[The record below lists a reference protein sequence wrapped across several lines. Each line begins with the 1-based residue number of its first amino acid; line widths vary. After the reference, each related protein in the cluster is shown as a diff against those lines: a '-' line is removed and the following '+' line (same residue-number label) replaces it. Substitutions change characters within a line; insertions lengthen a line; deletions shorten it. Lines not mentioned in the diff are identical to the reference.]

1 MSYSD
6 SLQRAL
12 PKYHTVWKSTQSL
25 TLASEAIRQHSKYSF
40 RLWCL
45 KMRILWKCS
54 NTVMIAKVS
63 FCLFFLV
70 TDANGCSRASDRT
83 RDTYPHSHLFAV
95 VTCLHTIL
103 WGLLV
108 YYHSQKGN
116 SYHAWL
122 FPRKALLPEVCSSIL
137 IQLCNI
143 ARLRLDGQPKVL
155 FSHTSRIFFQT
166 FQGWETTKR
175 W

>member
-25 TLASEAIRQHSKYSF
+25 TLASEAIRQHGKYSF

-116 SYHAWL
+116 SYHAICL
-122 FPRKALLPEVCSSIL
+122 YSGKATRTPVVSSIL

-143 ARLRLDGQPKVL
+143 ARLPLDHQKFGLVT
-155 FSHTSRIFFQT
+155 H
-166 FQGWETTKR
+166 
-175 W
+175 